1 MIQLSKEATQYI
13 YLTLTEKQ
21 TIASPNYLF
30 RFVNRSTN
38 EELKF
43 VLTNAKDLSLFK
55 DRYNKFSIVT
65 DKYFASKLIGQYTYY
80 VYEQTSATNTDIEG
94 KVLLESGIMMLN
106 EIKTIYKSYQTDDK
120 FKIRK

>member
-21 TIASPNYLF
+21 TIALPNYLF

-43 VLTNAKDLSLFK
+43 VLINAKDVSLFK
-55 DRYNKFSIVT
+55 ERYNKFSIVT
-65 DKYFASKLIGQYTYY
+65 DKYFANKLIGQYTYY
-80 VYEQTSATNTDIEG
+80 VYEQTSISNTDIEG
-94 KVLLESGIMMLN
+94 KVLLESGVMMLN
-106 EIKTIYKSYQTDDK
+106 ETKTIYKSYKTDDK

>member
-1 MIQLSKEATQYI
+1 MIQLSKEATQFI

-43 VLTNAKDLSLFK
+43 VLTNIKDVSLFK

-65 DKYFASKLIGQYTYY
+65 DKYFANKLNGQYTYY
-80 VYEQTSATNTDIEG
+80 VYEQISTSSTDIAG

-106 EIKTIYKSYQTDDK
+106 ESKTIYKSYQTDDK